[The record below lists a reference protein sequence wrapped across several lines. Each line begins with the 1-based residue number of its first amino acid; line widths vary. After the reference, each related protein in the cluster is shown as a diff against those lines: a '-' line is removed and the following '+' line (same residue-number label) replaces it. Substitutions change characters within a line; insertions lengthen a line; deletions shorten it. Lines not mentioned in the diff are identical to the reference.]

1 MKYILRLFGFP
12 IVELE
17 VEHDDVEEI
26 DEGYSDAHLHAD
38 TTIGF
43 SPDPVFPDLVWEEE
57 E

>member
-12 IVELE
+12 ILELE
-17 VEHDDVEEI
+17 VEPDDFEE
-26 DEGYSDAHLHAD
+26 DDYSEAHLHAD

-43 SPDPVFPDLVWEEE
+43 SPDPVFPDLIWEEE